1 MPSEVT
7 LPRLRVSPW
16 PLGAAVPIVP
26 LLLLAASFH
35 VAVTLVFGTA
45 EIRIGLSDFVLLLVL
60 PLVGWAMPRR
70 EVSLP
75 PIPRGAIFWLGAL
88 TIWLTIALVHG
99 RTTMGAWQS
108 WAVLNKYL
116 GWYVLLLYF
125 ALGASVVTADA
136 NKGHILHTFLQIF
149 VATASVIS
157 IAGFARVIG
166 AQMGWRD
173 IGLLW
178 NRQEG
183 LLANP
188 NAFGV
193 AMAATWALL
202 TTMGRATP
210 IFSRRFDRTA
220 AAIAVVAVGYSGS
233 RSAQVALICAAGI
246 LMMLGVTDWRRLTRT
261 LGVAVLIVA
270 VIAVLRI
277 EYVDWA
283 LAVLTFALSRLLF
296 AFRWLFAEASCGL
309 EVGLHWAISLLG
321 YDLGPACETGTI
333 TAAPAA
339 IPSLPPLTR
348 NFVPGLLSA
357 TDSMSVDQRM
367 SITVAAF
374 EMWRE
379 SPFWGVGL
387 GTFFHEQVAAGVKP
401 PQLIHTSGL
410 WLLTETGIFGA
421 LLVGGFGLYSLW
433 LLYRR
438 PEPICRAMIA
448 VIIVFI
454 IGSIGNELMYQRYF
468 WFLLGLSLATAKALQ
483 RADLSSTVEVN
494 GQHERRSRHDA
505 AQR

>member
-1 MPSEVT
+1 MPTEVT
-7 LPRLRVSPW
+7 LPRLRESAW
-16 PLGAAVPIVP
+16 PLSAAVPTAAL

-35 VAVTLVFGTA
+35 VAITLTAGTT
-45 EIRIGLSDFVLLLVL
+45 EIRIGLSDAVLLLVVP
-60 PLVGWAMPRR
+60 PLAWAMLRR
-70 EVSLP
+70 ELSLP
-75 PIPRGAIFWLGAL
+75 HVPRGALLWLGVL
-88 TIWLTIALVHG
+88 TVWLTIALVHG
-99 RTTMGAWQS
+99 RMAMGAWQS
-108 WAVLNKYL
+108 WAVLNKYV

-125 ALGASVVTADA
+125 ALGASVATADTD
-136 NKGHILHTFLQIF
+136 KGRILHAFLQIF

-157 IAGFARVIG
+157 LAGFARVIG

-202 TTMGRATP
+202 TTMGRPTP
-210 IFSRRFDRTA
+210 IFTRRLDRTA

-233 RSAQVALICAAGI
+233 RSAQIALICAGA
-246 LMMLGVTDWRRLTRT
+246 LLLMLGVTDWRRLARN
-261 LGVAVLIVA
+261 LAVAALIVA
-270 VIAVLRI
+270 IIAVLRI
-277 EYVDWA
+277 EYVNWVWA
-283 LAVLTFALSRLLF
+283 IVTFALNRLLF
-296 AFRWLFAEASCGL
+296 AIQWLLAEASCGL
-309 EVGLHWAISLLG
+309 EVGLHWVMSLFG
-321 YDLGPACETGTI
+321 YDLGPVC
-333 TAAPAA
+333 AAGPISAAAAA

-357 TDSMSVDQRM
+357 TESMSVDQRM

-379 SPFWGVGL
+379 APLWGVGL

-410 WLLTETGIFGA
+410 WLLTETGILGA
-421 LLVGGFGLYSLW
+421 ALVGGFGLYCLW
-433 LLYRR
+433 LLHKRA
-438 PEPICRAMIA
+438 EPICSAMIG
-448 VIIVFI
+448 VITVFA

-468 WFLLGLSLATAKALQ
+468 WFFLGLALATTKLYSAPAS
-483 RADLSSTVEVN
+483 A
-494 GQHERRSRHDA
+494 RRLR
-505 AQR
+505 

>member
-16 PLGAAVPIVP
+16 PLRAAVPAVA

-60 PLVGWAMPRR
+60 PLLGWAMLRR

-75 PIPRGAIFWLGAL
+75 PIPRGAVFWLGAL

-99 RTTMGAWQS
+99 RTAMGAWQS

-210 IFSRRFDRTA
+210 IFSRRVDRTA

-233 RSAQVALICAAGI
+233 RSAQIALVCAGAV
-246 LMMLGVTDWRRLTRT
+246 LLMLGITDWRRLARN
-261 LGVAVLIVA
+261 LAVAALIVA
-270 VIAVLRI
+270 IIAVLRI
-277 EYVDWA
+277 EYVNWVWA
-283 LAVLTFALSRLLF
+283 IVTLVFGRVLYAL
-296 AFRWLFAEASCGL
+296 RWLLAEASW
-309 EVGLHWAISLLG
+309 GLHLALQWVASLLG
-321 YDLGPACETGTI
+321 YDLGPVGGPETVS
-333 TAAPAA
+333 APAVA

-348 NFVPGLLSA
+348 NLVPGLLSA
-357 TDSMSVDQRM
+357 TESMSVDQRM

-421 LLVGGFGLYSLW
+421 LLVGGFGLYSLS

-468 WFLLGLSLATAKALQ
+468 WFLLGLALATAKALQ
-483 RADLSSTVEVN
+483 RADLCSTVEVN
-494 GQHERRSRHDA
+494 GQHERRSEHDA